1 MFLGPM
7 ALLAALLFALP
18 AVSATSNWY
27 QAYEDKVCASG
38 CQDHQ
43 YFLAS
48 QDTIWNSTY
57 GYGNPSYGLGQT
69 GAMAYAPPSSESFLY
84 PALGSSTLWLRNG
97 ARFSVQSLKLGPIWT
112 DFLNTPA
119 TSNPIAERIQAGE
132 RFSYSSPEGR
142 EYYSWLATESTPYT
156 GPLFEVVGY
165 RDGTAVATTLLSLGE
180 AAWDVAGGFKHGG
193 TREHWPGGS
202 TSVFG
207 GGYVTK
213 GNTTFHL
220 ASQFVDLDQLV
231 IFAMDGYRPLVPST
245 TFFQRNFAITGE
257 SAMYPSA
264 IYHCTYKVD
273 VGDYCAA
280 QSHLLRVGVTPASG
294 PLPPIGNPAT
304 VPLPAGLWLSA
315 VGLVVLVGVGRLRR
329 QA

>member
-1 MFLGPM
+1 MMLLGPA
-7 ALLAALLFALP
+7 ALLAALFFALP
-18 AVSATSNWY
+18 AASATNNWY

-38 CQDHQ
+38 CQDYQ

-48 QDTIWNSTY
+48 QDSIWRSTY
-57 GYGNPSYGLGQT
+57 GHGSPSYDLRQT
-69 GAMAYAPPSSESFLY
+69 GPMAYAPPSSESFLY

-119 TSNPIAERIQAGE
+119 NWNPIAERIQAGE
-132 RFSYSSPEGR
+132 SFSYSSPEGR

-156 GPLFEVVGY
+156 GPLFEVIGY
-165 RDGTAVATTLLSLGE
+165 RDGTEVATTLLSLDV
-180 AAWDVAGGFKHGG
+180 AAWDVAGGFKYHGS
-193 TREHWPGGS
+193 RSYWPGGS
-202 TSVFG
+202 TSVFA

-220 ASQFVDLDQLV
+220 GPEFADLDRME
-231 IFAMDGYRPLVPST
+231 IFAMNGYRPLVSS
-245 TFFQRNFAITGE
+245 FFQRNFAITGE
-257 SAMYPSA
+257 SAIHPSA
-264 IYHCTYKVD
+264 LYHCSYKVD

-294 PLPPIGNPAT
+294 PLPQSGNTPAT
-304 VPLPAGLWLSA
+304 VPLPASLWLSV
-315 VGLVVLVGVGRLRR
+315 VGLVALVGVGRLRR
-329 QA
+329 EA